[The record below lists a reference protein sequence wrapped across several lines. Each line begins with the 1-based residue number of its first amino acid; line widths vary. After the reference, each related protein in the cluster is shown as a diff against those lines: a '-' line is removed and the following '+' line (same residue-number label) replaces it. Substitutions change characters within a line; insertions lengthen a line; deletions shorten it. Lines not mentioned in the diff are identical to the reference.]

1 MRLRRKSK
9 KRQAAELLETYLK
22 FKAVQKTAK
31 GAGKAAKGTA
41 VYKVAKKTPVVRT
54 VPAVLVAAVAAV
66 AAVLATKKLRS
77 GSGQPPTP
85 ATV

>member
-9 KRQAAELLETYLK
+9 KSQAAELLETYLK

-41 VYKVAKKTPVVRT
+41 AYKVAKKTPVVRT

-66 AAVLATKKLRS
+66 LATKKLRS
-77 GSGQPPTP
+77 GSGRPPTP

>member
-9 KRQAAELLETYLK
+9 KSQAAELLETYLK
-22 FKAVQKTAK
+22 FKAVFWTAK

-41 VYKVAKKTPVVRT
+41 AYKVAKKTPPVVRT
-54 VPAVLVAAVAAV
+54 VPAVLVAAV

-77 GSGQPPTP
+77 GSGRPPPP
-85 ATV
+85 ASV

>member
-9 KRQAAELLETYLK
+9 KSQAAELLETYLK

-41 VYKVAKKTPVVRT
+41 AYKVAKKTPVVRT
-54 VPAVLVAAVAAV
+54 VPAVIVAAV
-66 AAVLATKKLRS
+66 AAVLASKKLRS
-77 GSGQPPTP
+77 GSQHQAQP
-85 ATV
+85 AV

>member
-41 VYKVAKKTPVVRT
+41 AYKVAKKTPVVRT

-66 AAVLATKKLRS
+66 FATKKLRS
-77 GSGQPPTP
+77 GSGSTQPVTP
-85 ATV
+85 ATA

>member
-1 MRLRRKSK
+1 MRLRRKTK

-41 VYKVAKKTPVVRT
+41 AYKVAKKTPVVRT
-54 VPAVLVAAVAAV
+54 VPAVLVATVAAV
-66 AAVLATKKLRS
+66 FATRKLRS
-77 GSGQPPTP
+77 GSGSGRQPTP
-85 ATV
+85 AAV

>member
-9 KRQAAELLETYLK
+9 KSQAAELLETYLK

-66 AAVLATKKLRS
+66 LATKKLRS
-77 GSGQPPTP
+77 GSGQPPPP

>member
-9 KRQAAELLETYLK
+9 KSQAAELLETYLK

-41 VYKVAKKTPVVRT
+41 AYKVAKKTPVVRT
-54 VPAVLVAAVAAV
+54 VPAVLVAAV

>member
-9 KRQAAELLETYLK
+9 KSQAAELLETYLK

-31 GAGKAAKGTA
+31 GASKAAKGTA
-41 VYKVAKKTPVVRT
+41 AYKVAKKTPVVRT
-54 VPAVLVAAVAAV
+54 VPAVLLAAVAA
-66 AAVLATKKLRS
+66 AFATKKLRS
-77 GSGQPPTP
+77 GSGHPGTP